1 MSTSRL
7 MAFFVYK
14 YKFPDESRF
23 RKSGRIFRRKFAGI
37 ALLYYLCTT
46 KLPETVTE
54 AEIIE
59 REENISEEI
68 ACLLAC
74 ENTPYYDIDT
84 LLKDLQICHGAGFI
98 NQLKLITGHP
108 SFTPI
113 EGESHIYS
121 TGGEK
126 DNDYPNLLNAARKA
140 VEHGYKVFILPNPKG
155 FRTPDFIF
163 ERKGVYKTFDLK
175 TITGN
180 NSVGN
185 RLTDSIGQTNRVLLN
200 MSVDY
205 NPMSLARSIRNYFE
219 SNTDAC
225 EVLVFKNKKQISITR
240 KSLEDNYF
248 LRTFVRRYIK

>member
-1 MSTSRL
+1 M
-7 MAFFVYK
+7 
-14 YKFPDESRF
+14 
-23 RKSGRIFRRKFAGI
+23 
-37 ALLYYLCTT
+37 
-46 KLPETVTE
+46 TE
-54 AEIIE
+54 VEIKE
-59 REENISEEI
+59 QEEI
-68 ACLLAC
+68 VLVETSCLLAC
-74 ENTPYYDIDT
+74 DSTPYYELDT
-84 LLKDLQICHGAGFI
+84 LLRDLHTCRGSGFI
-98 NQLKLITGHP
+98 NQLKLIAGHS
-108 SFTPI
+108 SFTSI
-113 EGESHIYS
+113 QDEINIYS
-121 TGGEK
+121 AGGENS
-126 DNDYPNLLNAARKA
+126 DDYSNLLNAARKA